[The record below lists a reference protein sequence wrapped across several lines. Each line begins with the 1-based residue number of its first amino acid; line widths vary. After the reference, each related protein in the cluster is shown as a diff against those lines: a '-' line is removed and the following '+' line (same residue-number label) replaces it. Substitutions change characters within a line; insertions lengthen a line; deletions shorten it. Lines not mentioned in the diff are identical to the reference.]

1 MARAARTILF
11 AWALVCSM
19 KGNEVP
25 GRARRGR
32 HEAYLSRRPM
42 GDSGPVMDVDRHAR
56 ERAQGNGAAGAR
68 PIVAP
73 MFALSAVLLLG
84 AAAPPRQASVAY
96 VIDGDTFRLA
106 SGERTRIAGIDAP
119 ETQPGHAK
127 CGREIAAGRAATT
140 TARGLLQ
147 GRTVR
152 LGRLGR
158 SYSRTVA
165 RVTLDGRDVAGELVR
180 LGAARWWPRGQ
191 RKPDWCHG

>member
-11 AWALVCSM
+11 AWALACSM

-56 ERAQGNGAAGAR
+56 KRAQGNGAAGAR

-106 SGERTRIAGIDAP
+106 SGERIRIAGIDAP
-119 ETQPGHAK
+119 ETSPAMRNAGAMSPASLSGWARRAG
-127 CGREIAAGRAATT
+127 GREASASPTGAT
-140 TARGLLQ
+140 ASQ
-147 GRTVR
+147 
-152 LGRLGR
+152 
-158 SYSRTVA
+158 
-165 RVTLDGRDVAGELVR
+165 
-180 LGAARWWPRGQ
+180 PI
-191 RKPDWCHG
+191 